1 MFAISPDEL
10 QGRCRNLLPALQA
23 AVGER
28 AKLEIV
34 AATATVGGGAMPL
47 AELPGFAIAVSPC
60 RLSLQ
65 HLSERLRQGTP
76 PVIGRIQDDRL
87 LLDPRTLL
95 PEEDSQLVT
104 ALGEALAVEERTL
117 GGIDP

>member
-1 MFAISPDEL
+1 
-10 QGRCRNLLPALQA
+10 
-23 AVGER
+23 
-28 AKLEIV
+28 
-34 AATATVGGGAMPL
+34 MPL

-65 HLSERLRQGTP
+65 RLSERLRQGTP

-104 ALGEALAVEERTL
+104 AIEEALAVEERPSSSGGAEVLTNEGTF